1 MYLLFK
7 RVSDQQRGPIEIKGR
22 FLHMDVGYIPDTHVD
37 VIPYDHLNPTI
48 IDDDDVAMGWAFTGS
63 WNGKLSVRG
72 ETLQN
77 DMLNV
82 TSSMEGVADSKV
94 KITLTAD
101 QIANGLAFLK
111 IALKKMTDDVY
122 DRRLEKITEGRFEMS
137 TWDRQKQEAEN
148 PSQPRPLLTA
158 LAAVRGITVDQMA
171 TLVDNAVTAYNTEV
185 QTLLVNKQTTEK
197 AIRDC
202 TSISDCWVVLHDR
215 FEMNMPAALQEDLDH
230 TSSPTLNV

>member
-7 RVSDQQRGPIEIKGR
+7 RVGEQQRGPIEIKGR
-22 FLHMDVGYIPDTHVD
+22 FLHMDVGHIPDTHVD
-37 VIPYDHLNPTI
+37 VIPYDHLNPVV
-48 IDDDDVAMGWAFTGS
+48 IDNEDVANGWVFAGS
-63 WNGKLSVRG
+63 WNDKLSVRG

-77 DMLNV
+77 DYLNV

-94 KITLTAD
+94 KITLTDD
-101 QIANGLAFLK
+101 QVANGLAFLK
-111 IALKKMTDDVY
+111 IALKKMSDDIY
-122 DRRLEKITEGRFEMS
+122 DRRLEKITEGKFEMS
-137 TWDRQKQEAEN
+137 TWDKQKQEVEN

-171 TLVDNAVTAYNTEV
+171 TLVDNAITSYNSKV
-185 QTLLVNKQTTEK
+185 QTLLVTKQTTEK
-197 AIRDC
+197 AIREC

-215 FEMNMPAALQEDLDH
+215 FEMNMPVALQEELSH